1 MVLPFLGFHVLE
13 ALVTVFLGFFMALDL
28 PRCMRFM
35 SGDTKFE
42 TWETENTMEF
52 VVMYIAPI
60 LDHKGVRTRG
70 VSYLNIPVPW
80 ILWDARWRFHLFML
94 TPILGKIPNFTSIVQ
109 RGWFNHQPDTYP
121 VSQAG

>member
-1 MVLPFLGFHVLE
+1 MLNLLHCHGLAFLGLPRVIE

-52 VVMYIAPI
+52 VVM
-60 LDHKGVRTRG
+60 
-70 VSYLNIPVPW
+70 
-80 ILWDARWRFHLFML
+80 
-94 TPILGKIPNFTSIVQ
+94 
-109 RGWFNHQPDTYP
+109 
-121 VSQAG
+121 